1 MRVFLA
7 IIFLLFNNSAYSE
20 SLKIGAFEEIEHLY
34 DKGEIL
40 VCEEVSYKH
49 FKTRFEIF
57 DTRISSKKR
66 VVFIINDDT
75 IVETSE
81 KSILYYVYH
90 SEKSEKVDPIKKI
103 YQLNFFDD
111 RYYRIT
117 YNKVSNSIYM
127 EKLFSGDEKERIR
140 YNC

>member
-20 SLKIGAFEEIEHLY
+20 SLKIEAFEGIKHLY

-49 FKTRFEIF
+49 LKTRFEIF

-90 SEKSEKVDPIKKI
+90 SEKSENVDPIKKI
-103 YQLNFFDD
+103 YQLTLSDD
-111 RYYRIT
+111 KYYRIT

-127 EKLFSGDEKERIR
+127 EKLFSGNEKAQIR

>member
-20 SLKIGAFEEIEHLY
+20 SLKIGTFEEIKHLY

-49 FKTRFEIF
+49 LKTRYEIF

-81 KSILYYVYH
+81 KSIFYYVYH
-90 SEKSEKVDPIKKI
+90 SKKSENFDPIKKL
-103 YQLNFFDD
+103 YQLKFSDNHL
-111 RYYRIT
+111 YRIT

-127 EKLFSGDEKERIR
+127 EKLLLDDEMEQIR